1 MHTNSNDALTQHL
14 RELFEY
20 NSNCNQQVI
29 ELINSNPDTCPQ
41 KAVSLLHHTLN
52 AHHIWNARIKG
63 IASQFGVWEIHASE
77 QLHLIDKDN
86 KSVTE
91 TIILHSQFVSSVSYQ
106 NMKGETF
113 TNAIV
118 DILFHIINHSTYHRG
133 QIQSELKNVDISPAS
148 LDYIFYKR
156 TVL

>member
-1 MHTNSNDALTQHL
+1 MHTTSNDALTQHL
-14 RELFEY
+14 LELFEY
-20 NSNCNQQVI
+20 NLHCNQQVI
-29 ELINSNPDTCPQ
+29 ELIITNPDTCPQ

-63 IASQFGVWEIHASE
+63 IANQFGVWEIHAPE
-77 QLHLIDKDN
+77 QLYLIDEAN

-91 TIILHSQFVSSVSYQ
+91 TIILHSQLTSSVTYQ

-113 TNAIV
+113 TNSIV
-118 DILFHIINHSTYHRG
+118 EILFHIINHSTYHRG
-133 QIQSELKNVDISPAS
+133 QIQSELKNAGISPAS

-156 TVL
+156 TML